1 MNSPRGRSGGGP
13 DTPKARWPNED
24 MAQPNTTS
32 ECYTMNRKRG
42 FTLIEL
48 LTVMAII
55 ALLIGL
61 LLPALAQARK
71 KALLSK
77 DQAQIKQIHT
87 SWIAFAREFDGAFPT
102 PGLIDRLPDPLLGE
116 IPGRGPEDILA
127 NNSANM
133 YSVCIMQNYFAPQL
147 CLGPTEPSG
156 FVIVKDDYNWSEYK
170 PMDDN
175 YWMGDETDSNP
186 FGVDLDG
193 DGIGY
198 SNASYAHT
206 PIAGERKRKE
216 WRDSLTSRFA
226 VLGNRAVEDGQQTSG
241 SPLYEASITLEIH
254 GGRKQWMG
262 NIAYNDNHLEIH
274 QTFTPEGISY
284 LDLAVDPPVSV
295 PDNLFNN
302 QTGSGQER
310 GDGYDIWLTLVS
322 EISGPDGLTL
332 EVEWD

>member
-1 MNSPRGRSGGGP
+1 
-13 DTPKARWPNED
+13 

-71 KALLSK
+71 KAQLSK

-87 SWIAFAREFDGAFPT
+87 SWITFAREFDGAFPT
-102 PGLIDRLPDPLLGE
+102 PGLIDRLPDPDLGE

-127 NNSANM
+127 NDSANM

-156 FVIVKDDYNWSEYK
+156 FVIVMDNYDWSKYVPMSDEYW
-170 PMDDN
+170 DDN
-175 YWMGDETDSNP
+175 FQTELQVVSH
-186 FGVDLDG
+186 
-193 DGIGY
+193 
-198 SNASYAHT
+198 ASYAHT
-206 PIAGERKRKE
+206 PIAGERKLKE
-216 WRDSLTSRFA
+216 WRDSLTSKFA
-226 VLGNRAVEDGQQTSG
+226 VLGNRAVEDGEQTPG

-274 QTFTPEGISY
+274 QTFTPEGIFY
-284 LDLAVDPPVSV
+284 LDLTVDPLESV

-302 QTGSGQER
+302 QTGTPSQEI

-322 EISGPDGLTL
+322 EITGTDGLGLT
-332 EVEWD
+332 VEWD

>member
-1 MNSPRGRSGGGP
+1 MNNPRGRRMAGGP
-13 DTPKARWPNED
+13 DTPKANWPNED

-87 SWIAFAREFDGAFPT
+87 SWIAFAREYNGAFPT
-102 PGLIDRLPDPLLGE
+102 PGLINRLDDPILGQ
-116 IPGRGPEDILA
+116 IPGRGPEDLEA
-127 NNSANM
+127 NTSANM
-133 YSVCIMQNYFAPQL
+133 YSACIMQNYFAPQL
-147 CLGPTEPSG
+147 CFGPTEPSG
-156 FVIVKDDYNWSEYK
+156 FVIVKDDYNWSEYS
-170 PMDDN
+170 PINDV
-175 YWMGDETDSNP
+175 YWMGNGTGTNE

-193 DGIGY
+193 NGIGY

-216 WRDSLTSRFA
+216 WRDSLTSKFA
-226 VLGNRAVEDGQQTSG
+226 VLGN
-241 SPLYEASITLEIH
+241 
-254 GGRKQWMG
+254 
-262 NIAYNDNHLEIH
+262 
-274 QTFTPEGISY
+274 
-284 LDLAVDPPVSV
+284 
-295 PDNLFNN
+295 
-302 QTGSGQER
+302 
-310 GDGYDIWLTLVS
+310 
-322 EISGPDGLTL
+322 
-332 EVEWD
+332 

>member
-1 MNSPRGRSGGGP
+1 MNSPRGRRSPGGP
-13 DTPKARWPNED
+13 ESPKASWPNED

-87 SWIAFAREFDGAFPT
+87 SWITFAREFDGAFPT
-102 PGLIDRLPDPLLGE
+102 PGLINRLDDPILGQ

-127 NNSANM
+127 NNSAHM
-133 YSVCIMQNYFAPQL
+133 YSACIMQNYFAPQL
-147 CLGPTEPSG
+147 CFGPTEPSG
-156 FVIVKDDYNWSEYK
+156 FVIVKDDYDWSEYK
-170 PMDDN
+170 PMDDI
-175 YWMGDETDSNP
+175 YWMESNP

-193 DGIGY
+193 NDIGY

-216 WRDSLTSRFA
+216 WRDSLTSKFA
-226 VLGNRAVEDGQQTSG
+226 VLGNRAVEDGDQTS
-241 SPLYEASITLEIH
+241 SDYDRSITLEIH

-284 LDLAVDPPVSV
+284 LILNPPAPAVSS

-302 QTGSGQER
+302 QTGTSQVK
-310 GDGYDIWLTLVS
+310 GDGNDIWLILVS
-322 EISGPDGLTL
+322 EISGEDGLDL
-332 EVEWD
+332 VVEWD

>member
-1 MNSPRGRSGGGP
+1 M
-13 DTPKARWPNED
+13 D
-24 MAQPNTTS
+24 QPNTTS

-71 KALLSK
+71 KAQLSK

-87 SWIAFAREFDGAFPT
+87 SWITFAREFNGAFPT
-102 PGLIDRLPDPLLGE
+102 PGLINRLPTDLGDGAGPQE
-116 IPGRGPEDILA
+116 IPGRGPEDIVA
-127 NNSANM
+127 NTSANM
-133 YSVCIMQNYFAPQL
+133 YSACIMQNYFTPQL

-156 FVIVKDDYNWSEYK
+156 FVIVMDNYNWSEYH
-170 PMDDN
+170 PIDDV
-175 YWMGDETDSNP
+175 YWDDDFETRLQA
-186 FGVDLDG
+186 VCHT
-193 DGIGY
+193 
-198 SNASYAHT
+198 SYAHT

-216 WRDSLTSRFA
+216 WRDSLTSKFA
-226 VLGNRAVEDGQQTSG
+226 VLGNRAVEDGEQTSG
-241 SPLYEASITLEIH
+241 STLYEQSITLEIH

-274 QTFTPEGISY
+274 QSFTPEGIFY
-284 LDLAVDPPVSV
+284 LDLSDPGAQVSV

-302 QTGSGQER
+302 QTGTSQQV
-310 GDGYDIWLTLVS
+310 GDGYDIWLAL
-322 EISGPDGLTL
+322 ISNIETDGINFGADG
-332 EVEWD
+332 VEWD

>member
-1 MNSPRGRSGGGP
+1 MNNPRGRRMAGGLG
-13 DTPKARWPNED
+13 TPKATWPNED

-87 SWIAFAREFDGAFPT
+87 SWIAFAREYNGAFPT
-102 PGLIDRLPDPLLGE
+102 PGLINRLDDPILGQ
-116 IPGRGPEDILA
+116 IPGRGPEDLEA
-127 NNSANM
+127 NTSAHM

-170 PMDDN
+170 PMDDI
-175 YWMGDETDSNP
+175 YWMESNP

-193 DGIGY
+193 NGIGY

-216 WRDSLTSRFA
+216 WRDSLTSKFA
-226 VLGNRAVEDGQQTSG
+226 VLGNRGVERGEQTPG
-241 SPLYEASITLEIH
+241 STLYEDSITLEIH
-254 GGRKQWMG
+254 GRREQWMG
-262 NIAYNDNHLEIH
+262 NIAYNDNHVEIH
-274 QTFTPEGISY
+274 QTFTPEGIAY
-284 LDLAVDPPVSV
+284 LDLLADPPVSV

-302 QTGSGQER
+302 QTGSANQVV
-310 GDGYDIWLTLVS
+310 GDGYDIWLILVS
-322 EISGPDGLTL
+322 EITGTDPLDLI
-332 EVEWD
+332 VEWD

>member
-1 MNSPRGRSGGGP
+1 
-13 DTPKARWPNED
+13 

-87 SWIAFAREFDGAFPT
+87 SWIAFAREYDGAFPT
-102 PGLIDRLPDPLLGE
+102 PGLINRLATDLGNGPVQ
-116 IPGRGPEDILA
+116 IPGRGPEDLLA
-127 NNSANM
+127 NNSAHM
-133 YSVCIMQNYFAPQL
+133 YSACIMQNYFAPQL

-156 FVIVKDDYNWSEYK
+156 FVIVKDDYDWSEYK
-170 PMDDN
+170 PMDDI
-175 YWMGDETDSNP
+175 YWMDSNP

-193 DGIGY
+193 NGIGY

-216 WRDSLTSRFA
+216 WRDSLTSKFA
-226 VLGNRAVEDGQQTSG
+226 VLGNRAVEDGDQDPG
-241 SPLYEASITLEIH
+241 STLYEQSITLEIH

-274 QTFTPEGISY
+274 QTFTPEGIFF
-284 LDLAVDPPVSV
+284 LDLSDPSGALSV

-302 QTGSGQER
+302 QTGQPNQET

-322 EISGPDGLTL
+322 EISGPDGLLLT
-332 EVEWD
+332 VEWD